1 MEGSG
6 GGGRAS
12 RGIRLDGYREKP
24 LPNES
29 KESRVKHA
37 VIYKKVNVLTP
48 YTKVGEIWDVPPS
61 TIQRHVTKKM
71 KPRGGQPVFT
81 KQQEDMFAKHLLR
94 CADALWPVSTAQL
107 KDYIQRFCVHYRVR
121 AVRFKNGR
129 PGKDWV
135 AGFLSRHPQLKVR
148 RAAAISAA
156 KAWGTSP
163 AKLKEY
169 FERLRP
175 LLATDGD
182 EYCSPECVLNYDE
195 TAITDDAGN
204 PKVITR
210 RSSKSPRAV
219 LNNNKTSRSV
229 MFAVTADGEC
239 LPPYVCTKTKFKE
252 DELDGFG
259 PPLCYWDTSKS
270 GWFNMCVFD
279 NWFEAVVAPWA
290 ISHQGKHKVVLG
302 DNLSSHLS
310 PVSLKRA
317 EELGVHFRLLPP
329 NTTHFLQP
337 LDVAFFGPLK
347 RAWRDQ
353 LLTYKRIHLNK
364 SLLKRHFAGEFKK
377 LLATIKPDTIK
388 SGFKATG
395 LVPFDPEQAVS
406 RMPASVHPVLDE
418 SGSVLAE
425 ALGLNQDQRALPTRP
440 QRKDQAPPGSELASS
455 SLPPPP
461 PPPPVQ
467 QNHPAQPQHV
477 SSAQGQQLP
486 EKSPKKKRGRPAK
499 ATAPI
504 ADAELSISAPQK
516 KRGRPAK
523 AKVPNADSEPST
535 SAPKKKRGRP
545 RKTAVQ
551 ASNPAT
557 SSPKKKRRG
566 RPKKNNI

>member
-48 YTKVGEIWDVPPS
+48 YTKVGELWDVPPS

-107 KDYIQRFCVHYRVR
+107 KDYIQRFCVHYRIR

-135 AGFLSRHPQLKVR
+135 AGFLSRHPLLKVR

-259 PPLCYWDTSKS
+259 PPLCHWDTSKS
-270 GWFNMCVFD
+270 GWFNMGVFD
-279 NWFEAVVAPWA
+279 NWFEAVVVPWA
-290 ISHQGKHKVVLG
+290 ITHKGKHKVVLG

-310 PVSLKRA
+310 PVSLERA

-353 LLTYKRIHLNK
+353 LLAYKQTHLNK

-388 SGFKATG
+388 RDSK
-395 LVPFDPEQAVS
+395 
-406 RMPASVHPVLDE
+406 
-418 SGSVLAE
+418 
-425 ALGLNQDQRALPTRP
+425 
-440 QRKDQAPPGSELASS
+440 
-455 SLPPPP
+455 
-461 PPPPVQ
+461 Q
-467 QNHPAQPQHV
+467 QV
-477 SSAQGQQLP
+477 
-486 EKSPKKKRGRPAK
+486 
-499 ATAPI
+499 
-504 ADAELSISAPQK
+504 
-516 KRGRPAK
+516 
-523 AKVPNADSEPST
+523 
-535 SAPKKKRGRP
+535 
-545 RKTAVQ
+545 
-551 ASNPAT
+551 
-557 SSPKKKRRG
+557 
-566 RPKKNNI
+566 

>member
-12 RGIRLDGYREKP
+12 RGIRPDGYREKP

-48 YTKVGEIWDVPPS
+48 YTKVGELWDVPPS

-135 AGFLSRHPQLKVR
+135 AGFLSRHPLLKVR

-259 PPLCYWDTSKS
+259 PPFCYWDTSKS

-290 ISHQGKHKVVLG
+290 LSHQGKHKVVIG

-364 SLLKRHFAGEFKK
+364 SLLKRHFAGELKK
-377 LLATIKPDTIK
+377 LVATIKQDTVI

-395 LVPFDPEQAVS
+395 LVPFDPEAAIA

-425 ALGLNQDQRALPTRP
+425 ALGLNQDQRVLPTRP
-440 QRKDQAPPGSELASS
+440 KRKDQAPPGSELASS
-455 SLPPPP
+455 SLPPLPP
-461 PPPPVQ
+461 PEQ
-467 QNHPAQPQHV
+467 KNHPVPPQHV
-477 SSAQGQQLP
+477 PSAQEQQLSG
-486 EKSPKKKRGRPAK
+486 KSPKKKRGRPAK
-499 ATAPI
+499 A
-504 ADAELSISAPQK
+504 
-516 KRGRPAK
+516 
-523 AKVPNADSEPST
+523 KVPIADSEPST

-551 ASNPAT
+551 VSNPVT
-557 SSPKKKRRG
+557 SSPPKKRRG

>member
-48 YTKVGEIWDVPPS
+48 YTKVGELWDVPPS

-129 PGKDWV
+129 PGKDWL
-135 AGFLSRHPQLKVR
+135 AGFLSRHPLLKVR

-259 PPLCYWDTSKS
+259 PPFCYWDTSKS

-290 ISHQGKHKVVLG
+290 ISHQGKHKVVIG

-364 SLLKRHFAGEFKK
+364 SLLKRHFAGELKK
-377 LLATIKPDTIK
+377 LVATIKKDTII

-395 LVPFDPEQAVS
+395 LVPFDPEAAIA

-425 ALGLNQDQRALPTRP
+425 ALGLNQDQRVLPTRP

-461 PPPPVQ
+461 PPVQ
-467 QNHPAQPQHV
+467 QNHPVPPQHV
-477 SSAQGQQLP
+477 PSAQEQQLSG
-486 EKSPKKKRGRPAK
+486 KSPKKKRGRPV
-499 ATAPI
+499 
-504 ADAELSISAPQK
+504 
-516 KRGRPAK
+516 K
-523 AKVPNADSEPST
+523 AKVPIAASEPST

>member
-12 RGIRLDGYREKP
+12 RGIRPDGYREKP

-48 YTKVGEIWDVPPS
+48 YTKVGELWDVPPS

-135 AGFLSRHPQLKVR
+135 AGFLSRHPLLKVR

-290 ISHQGKHKVVLG
+290 ISHQGKHKVVIG

-364 SLLKRHFAGEFKK
+364 SLLKRHFAGELKK
-377 LLATIKPDTIK
+377 LVATIKQDTII

-395 LVPFDPEQAVS
+395 LVPFDPEAAIA

-425 ALGLNQDQRALPTRP
+425 ALGLNQDQRVLPTRP

-461 PPPPVQ
+461 PPEQ
-467 QNHPAQPQHV
+467 KNHPVPPQHV
-477 SSAQGQQLP
+477 PSAQEQQLS

-499 ATAPI
+499 A
-504 ADAELSISAPQK
+504 
-516 KRGRPAK
+516 
-523 AKVPNADSEPST
+523 KVPIADSEPST

>member
-48 YTKVGEIWDVPPS
+48 YTKVGELWDVPPS

-135 AGFLSRHPQLKVR
+135 AGFLSRHPLLKVR

-259 PPLCYWDTSKS
+259 PPFCYWDTSKS

-290 ISHQGKHKVVLG
+290 LSHQGKHKVVIG

-364 SLLKRHFAGEFKK
+364 SLLKRHFAGELKK
-377 LLATIKPDTIK
+377 LVATIKQDTII

-395 LVPFDPEQAVS
+395 LVPFDPEAAIA

-418 SGSVLAE
+418 SGSVLVE
-425 ALGLNQDQRALPTRP
+425 ALGLNQDQRVLPTRP

-461 PPPPVQ
+461 PPVQ
-467 QNHPAQPQHV
+467 QNQPVPPQHV
-477 SSAQGQQLP
+477 PPAQEQQLS
-486 EKSPKKKRGRPAK
+486 EKSPKKKRGRP
-499 ATAPI
+499 
-504 ADAELSISAPQK
+504 S
-516 KRGRPAK
+516 K
-523 AKVPNADSEPST
+523 AKVPIAASEPST

-551 ASNPAT
+551 ASNPVT

>member
-12 RGIRLDGYREKP
+12 RGIRPDGYREKP

-94 CADALWPVSTAQL
+94 CADALWPVSTTQL

-377 LLATIKPDTIK
+377 LLATI
-388 SGFKATG
+388 
-395 LVPFDPEQAVS
+395 
-406 RMPASVHPVLDE
+406 
-418 SGSVLAE
+418 
-425 ALGLNQDQRALPTRP
+425 
-440 QRKDQAPPGSELASS
+440 
-455 SLPPPP
+455 
-461 PPPPVQ
+461 
-467 QNHPAQPQHV
+467 
-477 SSAQGQQLP
+477 
-486 EKSPKKKRGRPAK
+486 
-499 ATAPI
+499 
-504 ADAELSISAPQK
+504 
-516 KRGRPAK
+516 
-523 AKVPNADSEPST
+523 
-535 SAPKKKRGRP
+535 
-545 RKTAVQ
+545 
-551 ASNPAT
+551 
-557 SSPKKKRRG
+557 
-566 RPKKNNI
+566 

>member
-12 RGIRLDGYREKP
+12 RGIRPDGYREKP

-94 CADALWPVSTAQL
+94 CADALWPVSTTQL

-163 AKLKEY
+163 AKLKEF
-169 FERLRP
+169 FEHLRP

-252 DELDGFG
+252 DELDGFC
-259 PPLCYWDTSKS
+259 PPHCYWDTSKS

-364 SLLKRHFAGEFKK
+364 SLLKRHFAGELKK
-377 LLATIKPDTIK
+377 LVATIKQDTII

-395 LVPFDPEQAVS
+395 LVPFDPEAAIA

-418 SGSVLAE
+418 SGSVLVE
-425 ALGLNQDQRALPTRP
+425 ALGLNQDQRVLPTRP

-461 PPPPVQ
+461 PPVQ
-467 QNHPAQPQHV
+467 QNHPVPPQHV
-477 SSAQGQQLP
+477 PPAQEQQLS

-499 ATAPI
+499 AKVPI
-504 ADAELSISAPQK
+504 AA
-516 KRGRPAK
+516 
-523 AKVPNADSEPST
+523 SEPST

-551 ASNPAT
+551 ALNPVT

>member
-1 MEGSG
+1 M
-6 GGGRAS
+6 R
-12 RGIRLDGYREKP
+12 
-24 LPNES
+24 
-29 KESRVKHA
+29 
-37 VIYKKVNVLTP
+37 TP
-48 YTKVGEIWDVPPS
+48 VTKVGELWDVPPS
-61 TIQRHVTKKM
+61 AIQRHATKKM

-94 CADALWPVSTAQL
+94 CADALWPVSTTQL

-121 AVRFKNGR
+121 AVRFKNSR
-129 PGKDWV
+129 PGKDWI
-135 AGFLSRHPQLKVR
+135 AGFLFRHTQLKIR

-210 RSSKSPRAV
+210 RSSRSPRAV

-259 PPLCYWDTSKS
+259 PPLCHWDTSKS
-270 GWFNMCVFD
+270 GWFNMGVFD
-279 NWFEAVVAPWA
+279 NWFEAVVVPWA
-290 ISHQGKHKVVLG
+290 ITHKGKHKVVLG

-310 PVSLKRA
+310 PVSLERA

-353 LLTYKRIHLNK
+353 LLAYKQTHLNK

-395 LVPFDPEQAVS
+395 LVPFDPEQAIS

-425 ALGLNQDQRALPTRP
+425 ALGLNQDLRTLPTRP

-455 SLPPPP
+455 SSPP

-467 QNHPAQPQHV
+467 QNESV
-477 SSAQGQQLP
+477 SSQQIPADPNQQLP
-486 EKSPKKKRGRPAK
+486 EKRKRGRPAKAPAPIADAEPSTSAPKKKRGRPAK
-499 ATAPI
+499 APVP
-504 ADAELSISAPQK
+504 DA
-516 KRGRPAK
+516 
-523 AKVPNADSEPST
+523 EPST

-557 SSPKKKRRG
+557 STPKKRGRG
-566 RPKKNNI
+566 RPKKNNV

>member
-48 YTKVGEIWDVPPS
+48 YTKVGELWDVPPS

-259 PPLCYWDTSKS
+259 PPFCYWDTSKS

-290 ISHQGKHKVVLG
+290 LSHQGKHKVVIG

-364 SLLKRHFAGEFKK
+364 SLLKRHFAGELKK
-377 LLATIKPDTIK
+377 LVATIKQDTII

-395 LVPFDPEQAVS
+395 LVPFDPEAAIA

-418 SGSVLAE
+418 SGSVLVE
-425 ALGLNQDQRALPTRP
+425 ALGLNQDQRVLPTRP

-461 PPPPVQ
+461 PPVQ
-467 QNHPAQPQHV
+467 QNHPVPLQHV
-477 SSAQGQQLP
+477 PPAQEQQLS

-499 ATAPI
+499 AKVPI
-504 ADAELSISAPQK
+504 AA
-516 KRGRPAK
+516 
-523 AKVPNADSEPST
+523 SEPST

-551 ASNPAT
+551 ASNPVT

>member
-29 KESRVKHA
+29 KESRVKYA

-48 YTKVGEIWDVPPS
+48 YTKVGELWDVPPS

-135 AGFLSRHPQLKVR
+135 AGFLSRHPLLKVR

-259 PPLCYWDTSKS
+259 PPFCYWDTSKS

-290 ISHQGKHKVVLG
+290 LSHQGKHKVVIG

-364 SLLKRHFAGEFKK
+364 SLLKRHFAGELKK
-377 LLATIKPDTIK
+377 LVATIKQDTII

-395 LVPFDPEQAVS
+395 LVPFDPEAAIA

-418 SGSVLAE
+418 SGSVLVE
-425 ALGLNQDQRALPTRP
+425 ALGLNQDQRVLPTRP

-461 PPPPVQ
+461 PPVQ
-467 QNHPAQPQHV
+467 QNQPVPPQHV
-477 SSAQGQQLP
+477 PPAQEQQLS

-499 ATAPI
+499 AKVPI
-504 ADAELSISAPQK
+504 AA
-516 KRGRPAK
+516 
-523 AKVPNADSEPST
+523 SEPST